1 MTEPTTPGG
10 KQGPSSLE
18 SEDAEQCS
26 ICGSTEQLR
35 PDTQLED
42 VYYCGRCWE
51 RARRQQQAIDEGYEV
66 NPDVEM

>member
-1 MTEPTTPGG
+1 
-10 KQGPSSLE
+10 
-18 SEDAEQCS
+18 S